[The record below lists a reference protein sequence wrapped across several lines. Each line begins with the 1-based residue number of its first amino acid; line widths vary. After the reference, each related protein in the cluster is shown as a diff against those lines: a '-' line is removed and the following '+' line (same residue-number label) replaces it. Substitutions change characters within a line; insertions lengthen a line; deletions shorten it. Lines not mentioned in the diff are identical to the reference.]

1 MNDLDKLTTEQL
13 KTLPPPLQEA
23 LKTVPWRNSVQG
35 IGASHGLDK
44 EKTKTLETETLLIIY
59 GFEPQENFK
68 ANLYRELGLDI
79 KKIELKS
86 AEAELVAS
94 NSQGGFTGLGQPYGS
109 SSLEQAEKVKKV
121 EEARIKFEEEKK
133 KIDSIVKEIED
144 EVFSPVL
151 LMADGLNSLN
161 IPSPELEIALPEK
174 EMLLP
179 EHSESEIIVP
189 TEPKRDISV
198 FPSPGFGREE
208 KPALDV
214 EPEIEHKNINLL
226 EKIPAPVSA
235 MLQHTEIEKP
245 KTFEPKDAPEPIQ
258 AKSIVEEH
266 LSGAVTTTNTKY
278 IGGIDPY
285 REPLN

>member
-1 MNDLDKLTTEQL
+1 
-13 KTLPPPLQEA
+13 
-23 LKTVPWRNSVQG
+23 VQG
-35 IGASHGLDK
+35 IGASHGLAE

-59 GFEPQENFK
+59 GFEPQENYR
-68 ANLYRELGLDI
+68 ANLIRELGLD
-79 KKIELKS
+79 
-86 AEAELVAS
+86 V
-94 NSQGGFTGLGQPYGS
+94 
-109 SSLEQAEKVKKV
+109 
-121 EEARIKFEEEKK
+121 K

-161 IPSPELEIALPEK
+161 VPNPELEIALPEK
-174 EMLLP
+174 EVLIP

-208 KPALDV
+208 RPALDV

-226 EKIPAPVSA
+226 EKIPAPASA
-235 MLQHTEIEKP
+235 MLQRTEIEKP

-278 IGGIDPY
+278 TGGIDPY